1 MVTLFVTEQTEAVL
15 SVELANEITLEVE
28 DFYLSPGESF
38 EGPYEWTPSE
48 DTQTVPISEKKATQN
63 IVINPIPSNYGL
75 ITYNGSVITVS

>member
-15 SVELANEITLEVE
+15 SVELANEITMEVE
-28 DFYLSPGESF
+28 ESYSSAGESF

-48 DTQTVPISEKKATQN
+48 DTQTVPISGKTATQN
-63 IVINPIPSNYGL
+63 IVISPIPSNYGL